1 MAELTETYR
10 AVVFPWH
17 CDHNGHMNVRWYAH
31 HFDDA
36 GFHLWSVSGLDLS
49 KLRERGINFVVAGNA
64 TNFIDELKAGEL
76 LVIKSGFVE
85 LGNRSLKAVHHMYN
99 ADTGA
104 LCATHDMVL
113 VGIDAVTRKSA
124 AMPDEMR
131 ERLSQKLVSVDRK

>member
-1 MAELTETYR
+1 
-10 AVVFPWH
+10 
-17 CDHNGHMNVRWYAH
+17 
-31 HFDDA
+31 
-36 GFHLWSVSGLDLS
+36 
-49 KLRERGINFVVAGNA
+49 
-64 TNFIDELKAGEL
+64 
-76 LVIKSGFVE
+76 
-85 LGNRSLKAVHHMYN
+85 MYN